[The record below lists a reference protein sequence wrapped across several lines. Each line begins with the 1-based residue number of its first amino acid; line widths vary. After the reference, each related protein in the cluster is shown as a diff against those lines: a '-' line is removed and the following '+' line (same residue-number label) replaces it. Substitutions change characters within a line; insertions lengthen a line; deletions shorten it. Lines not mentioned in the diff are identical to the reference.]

1 MLIHWW
7 SFVAETAPG
16 VTLSVVGFVAAAS
29 AYALVRQ
36 SERGRARLAIA
47 YLCGFSSGL
56 LATVLISRLFFWFV
70 ETDAIAKPG
79 VLSSFFFPFL
89 GMMRAKWERSRKRAR
104 RGANSK
110 SKPLEAARLLAR

>member
-1 MLIHWW
+1 VPIHWW

-16 VTLSVVGFVAAAS
+16 VTLSIVGFAAAAS
-29 AYALVRQ
+29 AYVLVRQ

-56 LATVLISRLFFWFV
+56 LATVLLSRLFFLFV
-70 ETDAIAKPG
+70 DTDAIVKPG
-79 VLSSFFFPFL
+79 VFSSFFFPFL
-89 GMMRAKWERSRKRAR
+89 GMIRAKWERSRRRTRRA
-104 RGANSK
+104 ANSK